1 MLTVWT
7 CLYNQSVTHAVSTS
21 ERPVRP
27 FGLVQPRTDHQAMS
41 TFEPF
46 RKNSDNVIRHCSV
59 IFKLRQDG
67 SVLLQLSEPKSGAEG
82 CPIRYYFI
90 QLRYFQDVYDASRS
104 NILFDYGRPDSEH
117 IHSLDYA
124 NRQLLIFRTI
134 KYHLLRDE
142 AFQRTWREDSCD
154 KSGVGASI
162 NGCFPARVWP
172 KSSEGGESLR
182 YDCGNKSEQ
191 RWMRLLID
199 EARRVE
205 NDPSDEDYWATG
217 CFEIVLGSASFLT
230 DETQISCSSSISG
243 RTDDYP
249 RKRSRTMLS
258 TDECEDQDRADIQ
271 TLGFQQYRVIAYTK
285 DILRINPNL
294 EEEEI
299 RQLRLAYSR

>member
-1 MLTVWT
+1 
-7 CLYNQSVTHAVSTS
+7 
-21 ERPVRP
+21 
-27 FGLVQPRTDHQAMS
+27 MS

-46 RKNSDNVIRHCSV
+46 QKNSDNVIRHCSI

-67 SVLLQLSEPKSGAEG
+67 SVLLQLSEPKSGAVG

-90 QLRYFQDVYDASRS
+90 QLRYFQDVYNASRS
-104 NILFDYGRPDSEH
+104 NILFDYGWPDSEN

-142 AFQRTWREDSCD
+142 AFQKTWREDSCD
-154 KSGVGASI
+154 NSGVVASI

-199 EARRVE
+199 EARVVE
-205 NDPSDEDYWATG
+205 NDPSDKHYWSTG
-217 CFEIVLGSASFLT
+217 CLEIVLGSASFLT
-230 DETQISCSSSISG
+230 DETQISCSISISG
-243 RTDDYP
+243 RTDDFTDYP
-249 RKRSRTMLS
+249 SKRPRTML
-258 TDECEDQDRADIQ
+258 TDECEDQNQADID
-271 TLGFQQYRVIAYTK
+271 TLGFQEYRVIAYTK

-294 EEEEI
+294 EKEI
-299 RQLRLAYSR
+299 RRLKLAYSGLPYLLRAKIHFTPIHSLVSFSL